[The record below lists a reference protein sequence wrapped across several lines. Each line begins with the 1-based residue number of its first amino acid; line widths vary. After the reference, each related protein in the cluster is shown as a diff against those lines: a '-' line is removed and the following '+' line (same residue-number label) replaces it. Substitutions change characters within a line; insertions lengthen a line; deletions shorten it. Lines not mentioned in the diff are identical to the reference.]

1 MEEDVLLNKL
11 LDGHITMKENIAKIT
26 EIVDRHDKVTF
37 PEMKADIKNTNEAV
51 TRMES
56 KQNEDMTKFIKEKEL
71 IYNRL
76 TPLEEDY
83 KSRKDNKTD
92 TKKRLRDTIWNIV
105 EKALIFI
112 FGGLAVLL
120 NKLF

>member
-1 MEEDVLLNKL
+1 MEKDVLLNKL
-11 LDGHITMKENIAKIT
+11 LDGHISMKENIAKIT
-26 EIVDRHDKVTF
+26 EIVERHDKVTF

-56 KQNEDMTKFIKEKEL
+56 KQNEDMAKFIKEKEL
-71 IYNRL
+71 IYTRL
-76 TPLEEDY
+76 KPLEEDY
-83 KSRKDNKTD
+83 EARKDTKID